1 MHHCLVCKKPQVEE
15 FLDEDYPALV
25 EYTKGLRKSAARG
38 RTVDEILADPN
49 IRGAFVSEVSQW
61 AQEYKVPSFTR
72 DVKTLI
78 KLKAFLSAKLA

>member
-1 MHHCLVCKKPQVEE
+1 MRQ
-15 FLDEDYPALV
+15 
-25 EYTKGLRKSAARG
+25 T
-38 RTVDEILADPN
+38 
-49 IRGAFVSEVSQW
+49 FVNEVAVW